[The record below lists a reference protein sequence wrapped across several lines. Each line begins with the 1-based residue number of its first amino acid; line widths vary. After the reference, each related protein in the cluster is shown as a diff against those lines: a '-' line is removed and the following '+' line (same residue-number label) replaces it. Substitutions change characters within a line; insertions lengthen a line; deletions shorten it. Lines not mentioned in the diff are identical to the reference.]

1 VWRWRGQTLALKVL
15 MEFLHK
21 KTIAFN
27 AANKE
32 NSFPLKHFA
41 VVIGL
46 PFPAFPRRAGLLVSR
61 THLTSSFHARPSQSV
76 W

>member
-1 VWRWRGQTLALKVL
+1 

-21 KTIAFN
+21 KTTAFN

-46 PFPAFPRRAGLLVSR
+46 PFPAFPRRAGSWSVLLI
-61 THLTSSFHARPSQSV
+61 TSSFHAWPSQSV